1 MDVFLTGGTGLVG
14 SHAIQLLCAQ
24 GHDVRAMVR
33 SPAGR
38 GLVESLGAEAV
49 FGSVEQP
56 QAWLQAR
63 GSDAIVHAAGIITK
77 RRNWER
83 FHTTNVAGARL
94 AAETAADQGVR
105 LVHLSSVSVYGR
117 GLQVG
122 DRKLDEF
129 SDWPS
134 LSRGEFYAMSK
145 RGAEAAVDAVAQD
158 RKLSAVSLRPCVI
171 YGERDRTFLPHV
183 IRVLRH
189 GISPLVGTG
198 DNTLA
203 LVYAGS
209 VAEAVLAA
217 LDHPEVSGPV
227 NVADEQ
233 GITQRQFF
241 ATVGAALGKRI
252 RFVRVPVTL
261 AYAFAVSLY
270 GFRYALSPG
279 HYAGFGATAITYLSN
294 DNPYDSSRAREEL
307 VWEPTIPH
315 DVAIE
320 RSVNW
325 FQNNRE

>member
-14 SHAIQLLCAQ
+14 SHVIQLLVAKR
-24 GHDVRAMVR
+24 HNVRAMVR
-33 SPAGR
+33 GPAGKS
-38 GLVESLGAEAV
+38 LVESLGAETV

-56 QAWLQAR
+56 QAWLHAR

-77 RRNWER
+77 RRNWEH

-105 LVHLSSVSVYGR
+105 LVHLSSVAVYGR
-117 GLQVG
+117 RLQVG
-122 DRKLDEF
+122 DCKLNEL
-129 SDWPS
+129 SDWPR
-134 LSRGEFYAMSK
+134 LSRGEFYAVSK
-145 RGAEAAVDAVAQD
+145 RGAEEAVNAVA
-158 RKLSAVSLRPCVI
+158 RNKKLSAVSLRPCVI

-183 IRVLRH
+183 VRMLKH

-217 LDHPEVSGPV
+217 LDHPEVRGPV
-227 NVADEQ
+227 NLANEQ

-252 RFVRVPVTL
+252 RFVKVPVTF

-270 GFRYALSPG
+270 GFRYALSPR
-279 HYAGFGATAITYLSN
+279 HYAGFGATAIRYLSN

-307 VWEPTIPH
+307 GWEPTIPH

-320 RSVNW
+320 RSVHW
-325 FQNNRE
+325 FQTNRE